1 MANAAQMLV
10 KEKGDVCC
18 AVGLSKTMRGCREY
32 DEAKELD
39 PVNIW
44 PTLTTLNGGKE
55 IVKKTVVTLSLR
67 YI

>member
-1 MANAAQMLV
+1 
-10 KEKGDVCC
+10 
-18 AVGLSKTMRGCREY
+18 MRGCREY